1 MRESLGLFYFRG
13 TKVRYKMITA
23 VSVNKRIFVGIIV
36 SLAIGL
42 VAWWIWP
49 ASKGENEPLP
59 ADKEL
64 GVTLE
69 RLDLDLTAGNGLDEN
84 QLATLRARYGEI
96 LDTYVESIISLCSAQ
111 DPALL
116 KNLND
121 FLRDPYID
129 TLFTDVALAFANTQ
143 ALEKELNTSLS
154 RFYQLFP
161 NATRYRM
168 IGMVGAFQFK
178 HALTDSALLFGLD
191 LHLGRD
197 YRFYPKV
204 SFLSQ
209 YMLPRLEPSFLV
221 ADGIKLLV
229 DDVVPPVGKDQ
240 VLEEMVR
247 AGKILYLTKKCM
259 PEVEDSVLLGFTG
272 AQTLWAKESE
282 RNMWEYLL
290 DQNLL
295 FSSDPKVI
303 GRLMNEGPFT
313 AGLPEGSPARMAAFT
328 GWRMVVRYMEKQPDT
343 SIESLLKLDAGEL
356 LKKSAYKGR

>member
-1 MRESLGLFYFRG
+1 
-13 TKVRYKMITA
+13 MITA

-36 SLAIGL
+36 TLAMGL
-42 VAWWIWP
+42 AAWWMWP
-49 ASKGENEPLP
+49 VSNNSIDSQP
-59 ADKEL
+59 AKEQFSIS
-64 GVTLE
+64 LE
-69 RLDLDLTAGNGLDEN
+69 RLDLDLTAGDGLDEN
-84 QLATLRARYGEI
+84 QLTALRARYGEI
-96 LDTYVESIISLCSAQ
+96 FDTYVENIISLCSAQ

-116 KNLND
+116 QNLNG
-121 FLRDPYID
+121 FLSDPYID
-129 TLFTDVALAFANTQ
+129 SLFVDVAEAFSNTQ
-143 ALEKELNTSLS
+143 ALKEELNAALS

-191 LHLGRD
+191 LHLGSN

-204 SFLSQ
+204 NFLSQ

-221 ADGIKLLV
+221 ADGMKLLV
-229 DDVVPPVGKDQ
+229 DDVVPPVLKDQ
-240 VLEEMVR
+240 VLEEMIR
-247 AGKILYLTKKCM
+247 AGKILYITKQCM
-259 PEVEDSVLLGFTG
+259 PAVEDSVLLGFTG
-272 AQTLWAKESE
+272 AQTQWAKESE

-303 GRLMNEGPFT
+303 GRLMNDGPFT

-328 GWRMVVRYMEKQPDT
+328 GWRMVMRYMEKYPDT
-343 SIESLLKLDAGEL
+343 SIEALVNLEAGEL